1 MLGFRGISK
10 RLQTSCALASL
21 LLASPG
27 FGQNITIETVA
38 VGDLGNSS
46 DVAWSEFSWGPFGA
60 VNYQYSI
67 GRYEVTNAQY
77 TAFLNAKAATDSH
90 DLYSAGMA
98 GEFGGIVRSGSAGS
112 YAYSTVSGRENWAV
126 NHVSFWDAA
135 RFTNW
140 LENGQG
146 NGDTE
151 TGTYTLGGVTNPTNA
166 SVTRS
171 PGATWAITSEN
182 EWYKAAYYK
191 GGGPNAGYW
200 LYPTQSNA
208 VSMAMANYGQW
219 SPEALKRPTV
229 VGSYPYSSGYGTF
242 DMGGNVWEWNE
253 SILDRDPPSMLDRRD
268 HRGLRGGSFFDFE
281 NSLQPGYRGN
291 YDPALTNYTIGFRV
305 SQIPGPGPLAALALG
320 SLLTRG
326 RRRQSRCAE
335 T

>member
-1 MLGFRGISK
+1 MPNYSKIST
-10 RLQTSCALASL
+10 RVRTLCAVAPVL
-21 LLASPG
+21 LVSSA
-27 FGQNITIETVA
+27 FGNTVTILTNT
-38 VGDLGNSS
+38 VGDVGNTANIA
-46 DVAWSEFSWGPFGA
+46 DQGGGIFGA

-77 TAFLNAKAATDSH
+77 TSFLNAKAATDSH

-112 YAYSTVSGRENWAV
+112 YAYSTVSGRESWAV

-171 PGATWAITSEN
+171 SGATWAITSEN

-208 VSMAMANYGQW
+208 VSKAMANYGQW
-219 SPEALKRPTV
+219 APDALNRPTA
-229 VGSYPYSSGYGTF
+229 VGSYPYSSGYGAF

-253 SILDRDPPSMLDRRD
+253 SMLDRDPPSMLDRRD
-268 HRGLRGGSFFDFE
+268 HRGLRGGSFFEDLPNALTSE
-281 NSLQPGYRGN
+281 YRGN
-291 YDPALTNYTIGFRV
+291 YDPSLTNYTIGFRV
-305 SQIPGPGPLAALALG
+305 SQIPGPGPLAALVLG

-326 RRRQSRCAE
+326 RRREAAS
-335 T
+335 